1 MSADVNTFEWVF
13 TEQGIAKGLELGR
26 QEGKELGLREGIEE
40 GIEKGKELG
49 AERVLT
55 SLFARRF
62 GDLPTWAHA
71 RLKDADADTLEQWSL
86 QVLDATRLEDV
97 FA

>member
-1 MSADVNTFEWVF
+1 MSAYVNTFEWVF

-26 QEGKELGLREGIEE
+26 QEGIEK

-49 AERVLT
+49 RQEGKALGAARVLT
-55 SLFARRF
+55 SQLVRRF
-62 GDLPTWAHA
+62 GDLPAWAHA

-86 QVLDATRLEDV
+86 RVLDAGRLEEV